1 MFRLHDLR
9 YVGLPLTLLSLLFI
23 FLDPL
28 LVKAVRGDPVTAVSQ
43 PPAWMLRQAGRYM
56 SVYRKLAERYPSFRE
71 RSEITDLI
79 VEISLQP
86 WEVFHPDG
94 VIIFSTCL
102 WCPI

>member
-1 MFRLHDLR
+1 MFGLHDLR
-9 YVGLPLTLLSLLFI
+9 YAEVFIGPSLSYIFI
-23 FLDPL
+23 FPDPL
-28 LVKAVRGDPVTAVSQ
+28 LVEAARGDPVIR
-43 PPAWMLRQAGRYM
+43 PPAWMMRQAGRYM

-71 RSEITDLI
+71 RSETNDLI
-79 VEISLQP
+79 VEISSQP